1 MSNEAYMQAYM
12 AGYTAALE
20 KQKEAD
26 SKPYIDKD
34 GIIERYGGRIGQGKA
49 YEILQAVRHCCNG
62 GKLNSSS
69 LVLVS
74 ELEYWESVV
83 DAKFKE
89 RL

>member
-1 MSNEAYMQAYM
+1 MSNEAYMEAYM

-20 KQKEAD
+20 KQREAE

-34 GIIERYGGRIGQGKA
+34 GIIERYGGKIGKNKA
-49 YEILQAVRHCCNG
+49 YEIIQAVRHCCNG
-62 GKLNSSS
+62 GKLQSSS
-69 LVLVS
+69 LVLLS

-83 DAKFKE
+83 DAEFKE

>member
-1 MSNEAYMQAYM
+1 MTNEEYMRAYM

-20 KQKEAD
+20 KQREAEA
-26 SKPYIDKD
+26 KPYIDKD
-34 GIIERYGGRIGQGKA
+34 GIIERYDGKIGKNKA
-49 YEILQAVRHCCNG
+49 YEIIQAVRHCCNG

-69 LVLVS
+69 LVLLS